1 VQVAK
6 RTDLLIDGDI
16 ILHRFGHSNQVAVD
30 WDGDGKS
37 AIACNDEMTA
47 MLDVEQFMQELS
59 NRFKGPE
66 MTICFSGPKNFR
78 YSVLPSYKWNRKNLA
93 KPLLFNTIKEYLKD
107 HYLWMQ
113 QDELEGDD
121 LMGILSTQEPGKFTI
136 CSIDKDMLQIPGRH
150 FNWTKSKRTVVTK
163 KDGDHMFYMQVL
175 TGDPGDGYTGIPGVG
190 KVKAEKILEAAMH
203 PEDIWFTIKLAYEAA
218 GLSEVHAIQQAQVAR
233 ILRSGE
239 YDFASG
245 KVTLWTP

>member
-1 VQVAK
+1 
-6 RTDLLIDGDI
+6 
-16 ILHRFGHSNQVAVD
+16 
-30 WDGDGKS
+30 
-37 AIACNDEMTA
+37 MTA
-47 MLDVEQFMQELS
+47 LLDVEQFMQELS
-59 NRFKGPE
+59 NRFKEPE

-78 YSVLPSYKWNRKNLA
+78 YSVLSSYKWNRKNLV
-93 KPLLFNTIKEYLKD
+93 KPLLFNVIKEYLKD

-163 KDGDHMFYMQVL
+163 RDGNHMFYMQVL
-175 TGDPGDGYTGIPGVG
+175 TGDSGDGYTGIPGVG
-190 KVKAEKILEAAMH
+190 KVKASNILAGNEGSEWVAIRA
-203 PEDIWFTIKLAYEAA
+203 AYEAA
-218 GLSEVHAIQQAQVAR
+218 GLSEAHAIQQAQVAR
-233 ILRSGE
+233 ILRAGE